1 MKIIDKEN
9 YIFPNIIDYKKDYLK
24 LKTKLPKGVV
34 LEKITKGINE
44 IIFDYLN
51 TKEFQGVGEKFTS
64 LAEESYNSGIIFYI
78 PKDVKVESPIKIEF
92 NMDEENPVVINQN
105 IIVAEKGSEGTII
118 MDYTSSEK
126 VGAFHNGLTKIY
138 AKENSIIN
146 IIKVQRMND
155 ISHNFDSNIAIVKR
169 QGQVNWISI
178 ELGSGISSSNYSN
191 FLEAE
196 ASEANLSSIYL
207 GDGKRK
213 IDLEYSMIHKGA
225 RSISN
230 IETKGVLMDHAKK
243 VFKGNLDFKKG
254 ARLSKGIEEEYVI
267 LLDPT
272 VKSDSIPALLCH
284 EDDVEGEHAA
294 SAGQIN
300 ENKLFYLMSRGLK
313 EKEAKKLIVEASFR
327 PIIDKIPFED
337 YRKIVIDEV
346 ERRLMDGKN

>member
-9 YIFPNIIDYKKDYLK
+9 FIFPNISDYKKDYLK
-24 LKTKLPKGVV
+24 LETTLPEGVV
-34 LEKITKGINE
+34 LEKITKKNNE
-44 IIFDYLN
+44 IILDYLY
-51 TKEFQGVGEKFTS
+51 TKEFKGVGEKFTT

-78 PKDVKVESPIKIEF
+78 PRNIKIDKPIKIEF
-92 NMDEENPVVINQN
+92 NMDEENPVAINQN
-105 IIVAEKGSEGTII
+105 IIVVEEGSEGTII
-118 MDYTSSEK
+118 MDYTTSEK
-126 VGAFHNGLTKIY
+126 VKAFHNGLTKIY

-146 IIKVQRMND
+146 IIKIQRMND
-155 ISHNFDSNIAIVKR
+155 ISHNFDSNIAFVKG

-191 FLEAE
+191 FLEDE
-196 ASEANLSSIYL
+196 ASEANLYSIYL
-207 GDGKRK
+207 GDGNRE
-213 IDLEYSMIHKGA
+213 IDLEYSMIHKGP

-230 IETKGVLMDHAKK
+230 IETKGVLMDHSKK
-243 VFKGNLDFKKG
+243 EFKGNLDFKKG

-272 VKSDSIPALLCH
+272 VKSNSIPALLCH

-300 ENKLFYLMSRGLK
+300 ENKLFYLMSRGL
-313 EKEAKKLIVEASFR
+313 EEREAKKLIVEASFR

-346 ERRLMDGKN
+346 ERRLMNGKN